1 MLCSFLRILFI
12 FAQIHLF
19 NIKDLYIVM
28 VSNHVVIMAG
38 GIGSRFWPMSTVDC
52 PKQFIDVLGCGKSLL
67 QLTVDRFSGICPA
80 ENIWVLTS
88 EKYAP
93 MVKEQ
98 LPMVPEENILKEP
111 CRRNTAPCI
120 AYAAWKIKKRDP
132 NANMVVTP
140 SDHFVADVAEFRR
153 VITSS
158 LAFVSSSDTILT
170 LGIKPTRPDTGY
182 GYIEAVLGSSS
193 LSNKEVF
200 RVDSFKEKPSLELAQ
215 AYIAKNNFYW
225 NSGIFIWNVS
235 TIVNAFRV
243 YQSPIAG
250 VFESLMPYY
259 YTPQEQQ
266 MVNEKFPE
274 CRNISVDYAIMER
287 ADEIFVFPV
296 DFGWS
301 DLGTWVSLHC
311 NMQKDVNGN
320 VALGTDIRF
329 AESHNCIVDTR
340 NLKKVV
346 VVGVDNCIISEND
359 GNLLVCR
366 MSDENRIKEF
376 SDEK

>member
-1 MLCSFLRILFI
+1 
-12 FAQIHLF
+12 
-19 NIKDLYIVM
+19 
-28 VSNHVVIMAG
+28 MAG

-296 DFGWS
+296 DVGWS

-320 VALGTDIRF
+320 VALGRDIRF
-329 AESHNCIVDTR
+329 AESHNCMVDTR

-366 MSDENRIKEF
+366 MTDENRIKEF

>member
-1 MLCSFLRILFI
+1 
-12 FAQIHLF
+12 
-19 NIKDLYIVM
+19 
-28 VSNHVVIMAG
+28 MAG
-38 GIGSRFWPMSTVDC
+38 GIGSRFWPMSTIDC

-67 QLTVDRFSGICPA
+67 QLTVDRFAGICPL

-93 MVKEQ
+93 LVKEQ
-98 LPMVPEENILKEP
+98 LPMILEENILKEP

-140 SDHFVADVAEFRR
+140 SDHFVADVQEFRR
-153 VITSS
+153 VIKSS
-158 LAFVSSSDTILT
+158 LGFVADSDAILT

-182 GYIEAVLGSSS
+182 GYIEAVLGNSS

-200 RVDSFKEKPSLELAQ
+200 RVDSFKEKPSLEIAE

-235 TIVNAFRV
+235 TIVNAFRI
-243 YQSPIAG
+243 YQSPIAS
-250 VFESLMPYY
+250 VFESLVPYY
-259 YTPQEQQ
+259 YTDDEQRL
-266 MVNEKFPE
+266 VNERFPE
-274 CRNISVDYAIMER
+274 CRSISVDYAIMER
-287 ADEIFVFPV
+287 ADEIFVFPA

-301 DLGTWVSLHC
+301 DLGTWMSLHC
-311 NMQKDVNGN
+311 NAPKDVNGN
-320 VALGTDIRF
+320 AALNGKTEF
-329 AESHNCIVDTR
+329 VESKNCVVNTRGLKNVVVIGMDNCIVA
-340 NLKKVV
+340 
-346 VVGVDNCIISEND
+346 ENG

-366 MSDENRIKEF
+366 MSDEGMIKEF
-376 SDEK
+376 SEEK

>member
-1 MLCSFLRILFI
+1 M
-12 FAQIHLF
+12 A
-19 NIKDLYIVM
+19 
-28 VSNHVVIMAG
+28 SNHVVIMAG

-67 QLTVDRFSGICPA
+67 QLTVDRFSGICPL

-93 MVKEQ
+93 LVKEQ

-120 AYAAWKIKKRDP
+120 AYAAWKIKKRHPD
-132 NANMVVTP
+132 ANMVVTP

-158 LAFVSSSDTILT
+158 LAFVANSDTILT

-193 LSNKEVF
+193 LSNKEIF

-243 YQSPIAG
+243 YQSPIASI
-250 VFESLMPYY
+250 FESLMPYY
-259 YTPQEQQ
+259 YTSEEQAL
-266 MVNEKFPE
+266 VNEKFPE

-287 ADEIFVFPV
+287 ADEIFVFPA

-311 NMQKDVNGN
+311 NMQKDVNRN
-320 VALGTDIRF
+320 VALGADVRF
-329 AESHNCIVDTR
+329 AESHNCVVDTR
-340 NLKKVV
+340 GLKKVIV
-346 VVGVDNCIISEND
+346 IGMNDCIVSENN

-366 MSDENRIKEF
+366 MSEENRIKEF